1 VEEKILQPIRLNV
14 DKFKREYKRLAVMTT
29 YQRALDVAIDKKADK
44 WLDYVPLSKAQLFDD
59 EMKNITVVST
69 FANGEL
75 SSTRSTHRGGGF
87 HTQYTV
93 LARPTEM
100 KAILHAQ
107 GLLVLES
114 DFVVVRLEPVREIR
128 WCIKCKTHHAISD
141 FKYQPKR
148 YLNGFSFACRRALD
162 DGKKGTWKYAA

>member
-1 VEEKILQPIRLNV
+1 MNDKILQPLSLDVGR
-14 DKFKREYKRLAVMTT
+14 FKREFNRLSKMTT
-29 YQRALDVAIDKKADK
+29 YQRCMDKAIDIRADK
-44 WLDYVPLSKAQLFDD
+44 WMSYVPLTKAELFDD

-75 SSTRSTHRGGGF
+75 SSSRSTHRGAGW

-93 LARPTEM
+93 LARPTEV

-114 DFVVVRLEPVREIR
+114 DFVVIRQEPAREIR

-141 FKYQPKR
+141 FKYQPHR
-148 YLNGFSFACRRALD
+148 YLNGFSFACRRALE
-162 DGKKGTWKYAA
+162 DGKRGTWKYAA